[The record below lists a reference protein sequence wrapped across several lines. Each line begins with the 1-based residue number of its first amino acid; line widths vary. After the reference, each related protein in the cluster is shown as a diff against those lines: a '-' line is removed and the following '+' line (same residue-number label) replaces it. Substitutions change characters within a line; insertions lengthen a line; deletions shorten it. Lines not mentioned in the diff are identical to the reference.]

1 MQNKASLFTLSIIF
15 FFIATTGLS
24 AQYLE
29 KEKRLTIHEED
40 NYDTF
45 SAIYDEAGF
54 KADIYKGSG
63 TTSVAA
69 TQQRIH
75 FIEIWTATEAW
86 TALSDQEQT
95 AYLEALA
102 APIESLMASGA
113 EIISWGV
120 NNEQTD
126 QRADYDFFAIWSFP
140 SQESVK
146 GFEQAVAGSGWYTY
160 FRQANMSGVASSPAT
175 VMEYLIKQ

>member
-1 MQNKASLFTLSIIF
+1 MHFTYQFEDKKI
-15 FFIATTGLS
+15 
-24 AQYLE
+24 LE
-29 KEKRLTIHEED
+29 EHAY
-40 NYDTF
+40 YDFGVF
-45 SAIYDEAGF
+45 SDAVE
-54 KADIYKGSG
+54 S
-63 TTSVAA
+63 

-75 FIEIWTATEAW
+75 FIEVWTATEAW

-102 APIESLMASGA
+102 APMESLMAGGV
-113 EIISWGV
+113 EVISWGV

-140 SQESVK
+140 NQESVK
-146 GFEQAVAGSGWYTY
+146 SFEQAVASSGWYTY